1 MQARRIGSQHWL
13 RIFSMIC
20 PSLPQEDYRRFSE
33 EACQSIR
40 VDRCE
45 HVWAEPI
52 CPRIPGSS
60 FFSSDDLSQIKTMR
74 KKETFLGVIFRSN
87 VWKKPTLAPRFH
99 VRFIDFSAKI

>member
-1 MQARRIGSQHWL
+1 MQARRIGSQHGL

-52 CPRIPGSS
+52 RPRRVAGENSRGFEMQRPG
-60 FFSSDDLSQIKTMR
+60 
-74 KKETFLGVIFRSN
+74 
-87 VWKKPTLAPRFH
+87 
-99 VRFIDFSAKI
+99 